1 MKRNLVLFFVGASMV
16 MACQQNQI
24 DVQQMEDDVFYAAI
38 ENDDQT
44 RTTLD
49 DNNNVM
55 WSANDQLTIFKKS
68 SINSKYQVTSSSAGK
83 TTGTFTK
90 VYAGNDDEF
99 TAGGELDHNVAVYPY
114 QEQLAVSR
122 ADDADIASRYEIEGM
137 VLPEEQ
143 EYVANSFAEGSF
155 PMAAVSLNNELVFRN
170 VCGGIKL
177 QLKGT
182 QKVTSVR
189 IQGNDKEKLAG
200 NAVLTVYADEDLKPA
215 LTMASDAVK
224 SVTLD
229 CGDGVQLTESSA
241 TEFIIALPPV
251 LFSKGFTATVT
262 ASDGQTYTVQT
273 DKANTVLRSSL
284 LVMPVF
290 DLNKGPE
297 SGEDDLQIPVSSIVV
312 TSPQIW
318 IGPYFRE
325 FEINE
330 GDEVLLVAE
339 VKPRDATDKTV
350 EWASANPSIA
360 MVNQSGLVVGVSEG
374 TTTISAIAGGVTCEC
389 KVAISPGLVSINDYI
404 DEYGINHGKGIPVG
418 KAVWAPVNCGYHMTD
433 YKYGKLYQWGRK
445 YGQGYSG
452 PMYDING
459 SNVGSVSDAT
469 TPEVEE
475 GGISAITGNHI
486 NNANIF
492 YLQSPDNSDWT
503 EPQDPMMWNSGT
515 DEKPIKT
522 DYDPCPS
529 GWRVPTYEELTS
541 LCSNNSSPWLEDESG
556 QLGRWYS
563 GIYLFDDA
571 TSIVFLQA
579 AGVLDRTNGKG
590 ARRGEEGVYWSS
602 NKGHSAVHSYAMGIS
617 SSTMGSMWPR
627 SNGCSV
633 RCVQE

>member
-1 MKRNLVLFFVGASMV
+1 MKRNLMLLFVGASMV

-49 DNNNVM
+49 ENNNVM

-122 ADDADIASRYEIEGM
+122 ADDADLASRYEIEGM
-137 VLPEEQ
+137 VLPEDQ
-143 EYVANSFAEGSF
+143 EYVANSFAEGAF

-182 QKVTSVR
+182 QKVTSIK

-200 NAVLTVYADEDLKPA
+200 NAFLTVYADEDLNPV
-215 LTMASDAVK
+215 LTMASNAVK

-229 CGDGVQLTESSA
+229 CGNGVQLTESYA
-241 TEFIIALPPV
+241 TEFIIVLPPL

-273 DKANTVLRSSL
+273 GKANTVLRSSL

-297 SGEDDLQIPVSSIVV
+297 SGEDNLQIPVSSIVV
-312 TSPQIW
+312 TSPQIG
-318 IGPYFRE
+318 IDPYFRE
-325 FEINE
+325 FKIKE

-350 EWASANPSIA
+350 EWVSANPSIA
-360 MVNQSGLVVGVSEG
+360 MVNQSGIVIGVSEG

-389 KVAISPGLVSINDYI
+389 KVTISPGLVPINDYI
-404 DEYGINHGKGIPVG
+404 DEYGINHGKGITVG
-418 KAVWAPVNCGYHMTD
+418 MAVWAPVNCGYHMTD

-452 PMYDING
+452 DSYDING
-459 SNVGSVSDAT
+459 SNVGNVSDAT

-475 GGISAITGNHI
+475 GGVSAITGNHI

-492 YLQSPDNSDWT
+492 YLQNPDNGDWA

-529 GWRVPTYEELTS
+529 GWRVPTYDELTS
-541 LCSNNSSPWLEDESG
+541 LCWNNSSSWLENESG

-571 TSIVFLQA
+571 TSIVFFQA

-590 ARRGEEGVYWSS
+590 GRRGEEGAYWSS
-602 NKGHSAVHSYAMGIS
+602 KEGYSADFSYAMKIS
-617 SSTMGSMWPR
+617 SSDISGTWPR
-627 SNGCSV
+627 SNGLSV

>member
-1 MKRNLVLFFVGASMV
+1 MKRNLMLLFVGASMV

-49 DNNNVM
+49 ENNNVM

-90 VYAGNDDEF
+90 VYAVNDDEF

-122 ADDADIASRYEIEGM
+122 ADDADLASRYEIEGM

-143 EYVANSFAEGSF
+143 EYVANSFAEGAF

-182 QKVTSVR
+182 QKVTSIK

-297 SGEDDLQIPVSSIVV
+297 SGESTYIEILYIDKSSIVMAPGVSYTFVIDYMPTDVANKTLTWSSSTTTVAQVDQSGTV
-312 TSPQIW
+312 TALSSGIC
-318 IGPYFRE
+318 
-325 FEINE
+325 EIKAKAL
-330 GDEVLLVAE
+330 GG
-339 VKPRDATDKTV
+339 
-350 EWASANPSIA
+350 ASAS
-360 MVNQSGLVVGVSEG
+360 VTVFVKDTGV
-374 TTTISAIAGGVTCEC
+374 ADR
-389 KVAISPGLVSINDYI
+389 DYI
-404 DEYGINHGKGIPVG
+404 DEYGVNHGKGIGICGVI
-418 KAVWAPVNCGYHMTD
+418 WAPVNCGYKAPEGD
-433 YKYGKLYQWGRK
+433 KKGFPYGKLYQWGRK
-445 YGQGYSG
+445 YGQGYSSEYAELEPEIIEG
-452 PMYDING
+452 PVMP
-459 SNVGSVSDAT
+459 SVGQSEAYS
-469 TPEVEE
+469 
-475 GGISAITGNHI
+475 
-486 NNANIF
+486 NIF
-492 YLQSPDNSDWT
+492 ISCEDDWSIIENGHSWNDGT
-503 EPQDPMMWNSGT
+503 ES
-515 DEKPIKT
+515 KPIKSAN
-522 DYDPCPS
+522 DPCPT
-529 GWRVPTYEELTS
+529 GWRVPTKAEIKDLIIEYESVEEGMNFYGNYTNIPGAPKLY
-541 LCSNNSSPWLEDESG
+541 LP
-556 QLGRWYS
+556 QAGRRY
-563 GIYLFDDA
+563 
-571 TSIVFLQA
+571 
-579 AGVLDRTNGKG
+579 TNGDIDSG
-590 ARRGEEGVYWSS
+590 GYYWSS
-602 NKGHSAVHSYAMGIS
+602 YSKLELYYHLHFNGRILYTSG
-617 SSTMGSMWPR
+617 STRDYGEAW
-627 SNGCSV
+627 SV

>member
-1 MKRNLVLFFVGASMV
+1 MKRNLVLLFVGASMV

-49 DNNNVM
+49 ENNNVM

-68 SINSKYQVTSSSAGK
+68 SINSKYQVASSSAGK

-122 ADDADIASRYEIEGM
+122 ADDADLASRYEIEGM

-143 EYVANSFAEGSF
+143 EYVANSFAEGAF

-182 QKVTSVR
+182 QKVTSIK

-284 LVMPVF
+284 LVMPSVK
-290 DLNKGPE
+290 LGSPI
-297 SGEDDLQIPVSSIVV
+297 GEDDEDEIAVGQVTLNKSSLVLAGNFEYTLIAKVSPI
-312 TSPQIW
+312 
-318 IGPYFRE
+318 
-325 FEINE
+325 
-330 GDEVLLVAE
+330 
-339 VKPRDATDKTV
+339 DATDQSVT
-350 EWASANPSIA
+350 WASDNPAVVS
-360 MVNQSGLVVGVSEG
+360 VNQKGGIK
-374 TTTISAIAGGVTCEC
+374 TISSGTANVTAEAGGVTATC
-389 KVAISPGLVSINDYI
+389 SITVIEQTAYATIDYI
-404 DEYGINHGKGIPVG
+404 DEYGVNHGKGIAIGDV
-418 KAVWAPVNCGYHMTD
+418 VWAPVNCGYKLPTD
-433 YKYGKLYQWGRK
+433 DNKGFQYGKLYQWGRK
-445 YGQGYSG
+445 YGQGHNNDELVPVFVEG
-452 PMYDING
+452 PISVNNGQNEQYANTFFVLANGYDWAMPKDD
-459 SNVGSVSDAT
+459 S
-469 TPEVEE
+469 
-475 GGISAITGNHI
+475 
-486 NNANIF
+486 
-492 YLQSPDNSDWT
+492 L
-503 EPQDPMMWNSGT
+503 WNSGT
-515 DEKPIKT
+515 EENPIKT
-522 DYDPCPS
+522 EYDPCPE
-529 GWRVPTYEELTS
+529 GWRVPTSTELF
-541 LCSNNSSPWLEDESG
+541 E
-556 QLGRWYS
+556 LGKKHNPKGLPEYFT
-563 GIYLFDDA
+563 GNYTYFDDIPNVMLPNNRFRWG
-571 TSIVFLQA
+571 S
-579 AGVLDRTNGKG
+579 
-590 ARRGEEGVYWSS
+590 GEEYNNGRYECYYWSS
-602 NKGHSAVHSYAMGIS
+602 SVRDEDYVHSLNIGVSVYHGVS
-617 SSTMGSMWPR
+617 SR
-627 SNGCSV
+627 ANGCSV

>member
-1 MKRNLVLFFVGASMV
+1 MLLFVGASMV

-49 DNNNVM
+49 ENNNVM

-90 VYAGNDDEF
+90 VYAGNVDEF

-114 QEQLAVSR
+114 QEPLAVSR
-122 ADDADIASRYEIEGM
+122 ADDADLASRYEIEGM

-143 EYVANSFAEGSF
+143 EYVANSFAEGAF

-182 QKVTSVR
+182 QKVTS
-189 IQGNDKEKLAG
+189 IKILGNDKEKLAG

-229 CGDGVQLTESSA
+229 CGDGVQLTETSA

-284 LVMPVF
+284 LVMPSVK
-290 DLNKGPE
+290 LG
-297 SGEDDLQIPVSSIVV
+297 SSIDDDDDNTIPVGKIVLNQSALTLADNFV
-312 TSPQIW
+312 YVLTAK
-318 IGPYFRE
+318 
-325 FEINE
+325 INP
-330 GDEVLLVAE
+330 V
-339 VKPRDATDKTV
+339 DATD
-350 EWASANPSIA
+350 
-360 MVNQSGLVVGVSEG
+360 Q
-374 TTTISAIAGGVTCEC
+374 TISWSSDNSTVAIVDDAGAVKTISSGTAIITAEAGGVTAVCTI
-389 KVAISPGLVSINDYI
+389 KVIERAEATCDYI
-404 DEYGINHGKGIPVG
+404 DEYGVNHGKGIAIGDV
-418 KAVWAPVNCGYHMTD
+418 VWAPVNCGYHSSD
-433 YKYGKLYQWGRK
+433 FKYGKLYQWGRK
-445 YGQGYSG
+445 FGQGYSG
-452 PMYDING
+452 SFYESGTFYPEGTYEDALICEVVQGPISLQSGQQESN
-459 SNVGSVSDAT
+459 SNVHY
-469 TPEVEE
+469 EV
-475 GGISAITGNHI
+475 TD
-486 NNANIF
+486 
-492 YLQSPDNSDWT
+492 SPNDWLS
-503 EPQDPMMWNSGT
+503 PQNDLLWNSGT
-515 DEKPIKT
+515 EENPIKT
-522 DYDPCPS
+522 EYDPCPN
-529 GWRVPTYEELTS
+529 GWRVPTGGELELLIKNVAIFAS
-541 LCSNNSSPWLEDESG
+541 VDEQFEQFG
-556 QLGRWYS
+556 KCYS
-563 GIYLFDDA
+563 GEYTILENGPY
-571 TSIVFLQA
+571 VFLPA
-579 AGVLDRTNGKG
+579 AGCNNRS
-590 ARRGEEGVYWSS
+590 RGDAKYSGDLRDQAFFYWSS
-602 NKGHSAVHSYAMGIS
+602 EVSNGQSYAYRKLYADS
-617 SSTMGSMWPR
+617 DSYSYLR
-627 SNGCSV
+627 RVDRYYGCSV

>member
-1 MKRNLVLFFVGASMV
+1 MLLFVGASMV

-24 DVQQMEDDVFYAAI
+24 DVQQVVDDVFYAAI
-38 ENDDQT
+38 ENNEQT

-49 DNNNVM
+49 ENNNVM

-114 QEQLAVSR
+114 QEQFTVCR
-122 ADDADIASRYEIEGM
+122 ADDSDIASRYEIEGM
-137 VLPEEQ
+137 VFPKEQ

-155 PMAAVSLNNELVFRN
+155 PMAAVSLNNELVFKN

-182 QKVTSVR
+182 QKVTSIK
-189 IQGNDKEKLAG
+189 IQGNDNEKLAG

-215 LTMASDAVK
+215 VTMASDAVK

-229 CGDGVQLTESSA
+229 CGDGVQLTESSV
-241 TEFIIALPPV
+241 TEFIISLPPL
-251 LFSKGFTATVT
+251 LFSKGFTATIT
-262 ASDGQTYTVQT
+262 ASDGQSYTVQT

-297 SGEDDLQIPVSSIVV
+297 SGDDGLQIPVSSINV
-312 TSPQIW
+312 TSPQIY
-318 IGPYFRE
+318 ISDISRNFK
-325 FEINE
+325 ITE
-330 GDEVLLVAE
+330 GDKVLLVAE
-339 VKPRDATDKTV
+339 VKPRDATAKTV
-350 EWASANPSIA
+350 EWVSANPSIA

-374 TTTISAIAGGVTCEC
+374 VTTISAIAGGITCEC
-389 KVAISPGLVSINDYI
+389 KVTISPGLVLINDYI

-418 KAVWAPVNCGYHMTD
+418 MAVWAPVNCGYHMTD

-475 GGISAITGNHI
+475 GGVSVITGNHI

-492 YLQSPDNSDWT
+492 YTKCFNHWGWA
-503 EPQDPMMWNSGT
+503 EPQKDPKRWNSGT

-541 LCSNNSSPWLEDESG
+541 VRHNYSSSWFEDESR

-602 NKGHSAVHSYAMGIS
+602 KIGSNYTSSYAMEIS
-617 SSTMGSMWPR
+617 TSMMEDRWPQ